1 MPFILSMNR
10 FSLHSFRFSLML
22 EKIIK
27 SFKPERNREWVS
39 FFSISFMCVC
49 TDIEKDLALWE
60 EARLSRSP
68 GVQHPSVVTF
78 DHPGNL
84 QAAQGQTPRPQ
95 VPTPTGKNIQL
106 QGSKSPPLPANSRTQ
121 VSSVT
126 NSRPS
131 TPAAQTNRP
140 STPGSRPMTPNS
152 LLSRPLTPS
161 NQGNREGIISIQ
173 RSRSLSSKSQMGRT
187 LSAASGLSVQVSGD
201 VVGTVTTQRN
211 SLSEVRFSI

>member
-1 MPFILSMNR
+1 M
-10 FSLHSFRFSLML
+10 
-22 EKIIK
+22 
-27 SFKPERNREWVS
+27 S
-39 FFSISFMCVC
+39 FFLFHLFMCVC

-60 EARLSRSP
+60 EARLSRNP
-68 GVQHPSVVTF
+68 GLQHPSVVAS
-78 DHPGNL
+78 DHQGTL
-84 QAAQGQTPRPQ
+84 QAAQGPTPRPQ
-95 VPTPTGKNIQL
+95 VPTPTGKNVQL
-106 QGSKSPPLPANSRTQ
+106 QGSKSPPLPTNSRTQ

-126 NSRPS
+126 SSSSQTKR
-131 TPAAQTNRP
+131 PAA
-140 STPGSRPMTPNS
+140 SGSRPMTPNS

-161 NQGNREGIISIQ
+161 NQGNREGIISMQ

>member
-1 MPFILSMNR
+1 M
-10 FSLHSFRFSLML
+10 
-22 EKIIK
+22 
-27 SFKPERNREWVS
+27 S
-39 FFSISFMCVC
+39 FFLFHLFMCVC

-68 GVQHPSVVTF
+68 GVQHPSVVTS
-78 DHPGNL
+78 DHQGTLP
-84 QAAQGQTPRPQ
+84 AAQGQTPRSQ
-95 VPTPTGKNIQL
+95 VPTPTAKNIQL
-106 QGSKSPPLPANSRTQ
+106 QGNKSPPLPTNSRTQ

-126 NSRPS
+126 SS
-131 TPAAQTNRP
+131 SAQTNRP

-161 NQGNREGIISIQ
+161 NQGNRESIISMQ